1 VGSNITVTVLNK
13 NFTGVSGAMSIEQ
26 LIESVEVSAEERI
39 TELKENA
46 YRQSVEIREEAE
58 GKDEAIKK
66 KHLDAV
72 KKSVEAER
80 NKLIAKIK
88 EETRM
93 QFTRTKDEVFMKA
106 FFEAQKILS
115 STRSRPDY
123 ENNFRKM
130 LQEVVLEL
138 EGEEVQIHIDKRDE
152 NLCQKL
158 LSELK
163 LNHDVVTDI
172 TTAGGLNASTK
183 DGKFIVFNTIESR
196 FEKAKALLK
205 PDIFTTLYGGQSG
218 V

>member
-1 VGSNITVTVLNK
+1 
-13 NFTGVSGAMSIEQ
+13 MSIEQ
-26 LIESVEVSAEERI
+26 LIESVEVSAGERI

-46 YRQSVEIREEAE
+46 YRQSVEIRKGAE

-72 KKSVEAER
+72 KKTAEAER

-93 QFTRTKDEVFMKA
+93 QFTRAKDDVYKKA
-106 FFEAQKILS
+106 FSEAQRILS
-115 STRSRPDY
+115 SARSHADY

-138 EGEEVQIHIDKRDE
+138 EGEEIQMHIDKKDE
-152 NLCQKL
+152 NLCKKL

-163 LNHDVVTDI
+163 LNCEVVTNI
-172 TTAGGLNASTK
+172 TCAGGLNANTK
-183 DGKFIVFNTIESR
+183 DGRFIVFNTIESR
-196 FEKAKALLK
+196 IEKVKALLK
-205 PDIFTTLYGGQSG
+205 SELFTTLYGGQSG

>member
-1 VGSNITVTVLNK
+1 
-13 NFTGVSGAMSIEQ
+13 MSIEQ
-26 LIESVEVSAEERI
+26 LIESVEVSAGERI

-46 YRQSVEIREEAE
+46 YRQSVEIRKGAE
-58 GKDEAIKK
+58 GKDESIKK

-72 KKSVEAER
+72 KKTAEAER

-93 QFTRTKDEVFMKA
+93 QFTRAKDDVFKKA
-106 FFEAQKILS
+106 FSEAQKILS
-115 STRSRPDY
+115 SARSHADY

-138 EGEEVQIHIDKRDE
+138 EGEEIQLHIDKKDE
-152 NLCQKL
+152 NLCKKL

-163 LNHDVVTDI
+163 LNCEVVTDI
-172 TTAGGLNASTK
+172 TCAGGLNANTK
-183 DGKFIVFNTIESR
+183 DGRFIIFNTIESR
-196 FEKAKALLK
+196 IEKVKALLK
-205 PDIFTTLYGGQSG
+205 SELFTTLYGGQSG

>member
-1 VGSNITVTVLNK
+1 
-13 NFTGVSGAMSIEQ
+13 MSIEQ

-39 TELKENA
+39 TELRQKA
-46 YRQSVEIREEAE
+46 YRQSEEIRREAE
-58 GKDEAIKK
+58 GKDGTIKK

-72 KKSVEAER
+72 KKTVEVEH

-88 EETRM
+88 DETRM
-93 QFTRTKDEVFMKA
+93 QFTRTKDEVFKKA

-115 STRSRPDY
+115 SVRYRADY

-130 LQEVVLEL
+130 VQEVVVEL
-138 EGEEVQIHIDKRDE
+138 EGEDIQLHVDKMDE
-152 NLCQKL
+152 NLCKKV

-163 LNHDVVTDI
+163 MNCEVVTDI
-172 TTAGGLNASTK
+172 TSAGGLNASTK

-205 PDIFTTLYGGQSG
+205 PEIFTMLYGGQSERG

>member
-1 VGSNITVTVLNK
+1 
-13 NFTGVSGAMSIEQ
+13 MSIEQ
-26 LIESVEVSAEERI
+26 LIESVEVSAGETI
-39 TELKENA
+39 TELKQKA
-46 YRQSVEIREEAE
+46 YRQSLELRKDAE

-72 KKSVEAER
+72 KKTVEAER

-93 QFTRTKDEVFMKA
+93 QFTQTKDDVFKKA

-115 STRSRPDY
+115 SSRSRADY
-123 ENNFRKM
+123 ENKFRKM

-138 EGEEVQIHIDKRDE
+138 EGEDILLHIDKRDE
-152 NLCQKL
+152 TLCKKL
-158 LSELK
+158 LSESR
-163 LNHDVVTDI
+163 LNCEVVTDI

-196 FEKAKALLK
+196 FEKAKDLFK
-205 PDIFTTLYGGQSG
+205 PEIFSMLYGGPSERG

>member
-1 VGSNITVTVLNK
+1 M
-13 NFTGVSGAMSIEQ
+13 AIEQ
-26 LIESVEVSAEERI
+26 LIEAVEVNAEE
-39 TELKENA
+39 TMMELKKKA
-46 YRQSVEIREEAE
+46 YRQSEEIRREAE

-72 KKSVEAER
+72 KKTVIAER
-80 NKLIAKIK
+80 NKLIAKINK
-88 EETRM
+88 ETRM
-93 QFTRTKDEVFMKA
+93 QFTQTKDEVYKKA

-115 STRSRPDY
+115 SARSRADY

-138 EGEEVQIHIDKRDE
+138 EGEDIQLHIDKRDE
-152 NLCQKL
+152 NLCKKL

-163 LNHDVVTDI
+163 LNCEVVTDI
-172 TTAGGLNASTK
+172 TCAGGLNASTK
-183 DGKFIVFNTIESR
+183 DGRFIAFNTIESR

-205 PDIFTTLYGGQSG
+205 PEIFTTLYGGQSG

>member
-1 VGSNITVTVLNK
+1 
-13 NFTGVSGAMSIEQ
+13 MSIEQ
-26 LIESVEVSAEERI
+26 LIESVEVSAGERI

-46 YRQSVEIREEAE
+46 YRQSVEIRKVAE

-72 KKSVEAER
+72 KKTVEVER

-88 EETRM
+88 DETRM
-93 QFTRTKDEVFMKA
+93 QFTRTKDEVYKEA
-106 FFEAQKILS
+106 FFEAQKILLS
-115 STRSRPDY
+115 ARSHADY

-138 EGEEVQIHIDKRDE
+138 EGEDIQLHIDKRDE
-152 NLCQKL
+152 NLCKKL
-158 LSELK
+158 LSELN
-163 LNHDVVTDI
+163 LHCEVVTDI
-172 TTAGGLNASTK
+172 TSAGGLNASTK

-196 FEKAKALLK
+196 FETAKALLK
-205 PDIFTTLYGGQSG
+205 PEIFTTLYGGQSERG

>member
-1 VGSNITVTVLNK
+1 
-13 NFTGVSGAMSIEQ
+13 MSIEQ

-39 TELKENA
+39 TELREKA
-46 YRQSVEIREEAE
+46 YRQSVEIRNEAE
-58 GKDEAIKK
+58 GKDGAIKQ

-72 KKSVEAER
+72 KKSVEVER
-80 NKLIAKIK
+80 NKSIAKIK
-88 EETRM
+88 DETRM
-93 QFTRTKDEVFMKA
+93 QITRTKDEVYKKA

-115 STRSRPDY
+115 SVRARADY

-138 EGEEVQIHIDKRDE
+138 EREDIQLHIDKRDE
-152 NLCQKL
+152 NLCKKV
-158 LSELK
+158 LSELN
-163 LNHDVVTDI
+163 LHCEVVTDI
-172 TTAGGLNASTK
+172 TSAGGLNASTK

-205 PDIFTTLYGGQSG
+205 PEIFTILYGGQSERG

>member
-1 VGSNITVTVLNK
+1 M
-13 NFTGVSGAMSIEQ
+13 AIEQ

-39 TELKENA
+39 TELREKA
-46 YRQSVEIREEAE
+46 YQQSVEIRNEAE
-58 GKDEAIKK
+58 GKDGAIKQ

-72 KKSVEAER
+72 KKTVEVER
-80 NKLIAKIK
+80 NKSIAKIK
-88 EETRM
+88 DETRM
-93 QFTRTKDEVFMKA
+93 QITRTKDEVYKKA

-115 STRSRPDY
+115 LIRSRADY

-138 EGEEVQIHIDKRDE
+138 EGEDIQLHIDKKDE
-152 NLCQKL
+152 NLCKKV

-163 LNHDVVTDI
+163 LNCEVVTDI
-172 TTAGGLNASTK
+172 TSAGGLNASTK

-196 FEKAKALLK
+196 FEMAKALLK
-205 PDIFTTLYGGQSG
+205 PEIFTSLYGGQSERG